1 MKQFQLLTIKQNT
14 NLSIQLKETKN
25 MSIDI
30 LM

>member
-1 MKQFQLLTIKQNT
+1 MKQVQLLTIKQNT